1 MKEDSKPGFEI
12 GVLGVEDKDEIQN
25 KDPSFTVHK
34 YDKVFGIKRS
44 NEKDGILSLKV
55 VSISSFI
62 T

>member
-12 GVLGVEDKDEIQN
+12 GILGVEDKDELQN
-25 KDPSFTVHK
+25 KDPSFTIHEFNQ
-34 YDKVFGIKRS
+34 VFGIKRS